1 MAKSI
6 NTKFYQDATAKCSNC
21 GSVYTLGMALE
32 DITVEICGN
41 CHPLYT
47 GQEVLVD
54 TAGRIEKF
62 QARMGKTGGLKKDD
76 TNKTSAKGGK
86 ARKFKQSIADL
97 ISEEAPAKPKKV
109 VSDKK
114 KQEEV
119 KPKENEIKEDNKE
132 ESSESKED

>member
-1 MAKSI
+1 MTKSI
-6 NTKFYQDATAKCSNC
+6 STKFYKNATVKCSNC

-47 GQEVLVD
+47 GQEILVD

-62 QARMGKTGGLKKDD
+62 QARAGKTGGLKKDTD
-76 TNKTSAKGGK
+76 KKPAKGGK

-97 ISEEAPAKPKKV
+97 ISDEEQPKAKKQT
-109 VSDKK
+109 SK
-114 KQEEV
+114 KQEE
-119 KPKENEIKEDNKE
+119 KQ
-132 ESSESKED
+132 ESPSSKEITE